1 MLGKLNTLTT
11 FLVVALSCLVFVGNA
26 STLHAQDVTVQLDP
40 AGTQIEFTLSA
51 SFHTVHGSFQ
61 LKNGA
66 IHFNPTT
73 GVAGGAVIVDAT
85 SAETGNTSRDRKMH
99 AEVLESKQYPEV
111 TFRPTRILGSI
122 PAQGEAEVQVE
133 GIFRLHGADHPMTL
147 TVPLQISGDT
157 VSAQTRFTV
166 PYVAWGLKNPST
178 FLLHVS
184 DKVQVEVTMKGHM
197 TR

>member
-11 FLVVALSCLVFVGNA
+11 FSVVAVSCLVFAGNA
-26 STLHAQDVTVQLDP
+26 STLHAQDMSVQLEP

-51 SFHTVHGSFQ
+51 SFHTVHGTFQ

-73 GVAGGAVIVDAT
+73 GVASGAVIVDAT

-99 AEVLESKQYPEV
+99 AEVLESTQYPEV
-111 TFRPTRILGSI
+111 TFRPTRILGSV

-133 GIFRLHGADHPMTL
+133 GVFRLHGADHPMTL
-147 TVPLQISGDT
+147 TVPLQVSGDT
-157 VSAQTRFTV
+157 VSARTGFTV
-166 PYVAWGLKNPST
+166 PYAAWGLKNPST

-184 DKVQVEVTMKGHM
+184 DKVQVEVTTKVRI
-197 TR
+197 TK

>member
-11 FLVVALSCLVFVGNA
+11 FLVVAASCLAFVGNA
-26 STLHAQDVTVQLDP
+26 STLHAQDMSVQLDP

-73 GVAGGAVIVDAT
+73 GVASGAVIVDAT
-85 SAETGNTSRDRKMH
+85 TAETGNTSRDRKMH
-99 AEVLESKQYPEV
+99 AEVLESKRYPEV
-111 TFRPTRILGSI
+111 TFRPTRILGSV
-122 PAQGEAEVQVE
+122 PAQGESEVQVE

-184 DKVQVEVTMKGHM
+184 DKVQVEMTMKGHM